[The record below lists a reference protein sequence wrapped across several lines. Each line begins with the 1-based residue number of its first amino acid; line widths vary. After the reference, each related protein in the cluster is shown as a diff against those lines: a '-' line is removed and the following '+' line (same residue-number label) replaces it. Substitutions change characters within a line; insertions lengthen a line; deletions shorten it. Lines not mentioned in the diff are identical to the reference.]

1 MTRKVSKTEAAA
13 SLGIT
18 RKALYDVLDG
28 SRAVAPEMAVRLEAG
43 LGSCAE
49 MWFGMQAAH
58 DLWKARQKVETKTLK
73 RLVAA

>member
-13 SLGIT
+13 RLGIT

-28 SRAVAPEMAVRLEAG
+28 SSAVTPAMAVRLEAV

-58 DLWKARQKVETKTLK
+58 ELWKTRQKVETKTLK